1 MEQNRELGSLADL
14 IFGVVGGVVATIEGV
29 HQAIARRSFGA
40 AALTAPVPA
49 PMLVARTAHDGISQS
64 VYAIVR
70 GVSSVAAP
78 IVRMGVELVPAR
90 PESAGTAVARA
101 ALNGFAGDLLEE
113 KGSALR
119 VEMALRRDGR
129 AVPPEP
135 GALAR
140 EWPDATGK
148 IAVFL
153 HGLCETEYTW
163 RLGAERYYRKPE
175 VTHGARLREDLGFT
189 PLWLRY
195 NTGLHVSE
203 NSQRLS
209 ALLTRLV
216 RAWPVP
222 LEEIALVGHSM
233 GGLVARS
240 ACHYG
245 GKAGAS
251 WIGRVRNVF
260 YLGSPHDGAPL
271 EKVAN
276 VVGWEL
282 SAFDETRPFAEVW
295 NGRSVGIKDLRFGY
309 LLDEDWEDSDLDA
322 LLEDNRHAAP
332 LLETTAHHFLAATVP
347 RERRPPVGRVV
358 GDLFVRFPSASGRA
372 DRRIRFDLPD
382 VRHFGGLN
390 HFELLN
396 HPAVY
401 ERIREALE
409 AESPA

>member
-1 MEQNRELGSLADL
+1 MERNRELGSLADL
-14 IFGVVGGVVATIEGV
+14 IFGAVGGVVTTIEGV
-29 HQAIARRSFGA
+29 HRAIARRSFGA
-40 AALTAPVPA
+40 AALTAPVRA
-49 PMLVARTAHDGISQS
+49 PTLVAQTAHDGISGS

-78 IVRMGVELVPAR
+78 IARLGVELVPAL
-90 PESAGTAVARA
+90 PESPGTAVARA

-119 VEMALRRDGR
+119 VEMALRKDGR

-163 RLGAERYYRKPE
+163 RLGAERYYPEPE

-195 NTGLHVSE
+195 NSGLHISE

-222 LEEIALVGHSM
+222 IEEIALVGHSM
-233 GGLVARS
+233 GGLVARG

-245 GKAGAS
+245 SEAGAS

-276 VVGWEL
+276 VVGWAL
-282 SAFDETRPFAEVW
+282 SAFDETRPFAELW

-309 LLDEDWEDSDLDA
+309 LLDEDWENRDPDA
-322 LLEDNRHAAP
+322 LLEDRRHAAP
-332 LLETTAHHFLAATVP
+332 LLGTSAHHFITATVT
-347 RERRPPVGRVV
+347 RDRRHPVGQVM
-358 GDLFVRFPSASGRA
+358 GDLFVRFPSASGQA
-372 DRRIRFDLPD
+372 DRRIRFDLAE

-401 ERIREALE
+401 ERIREALGG
-409 AESPA
+409 AS